1 MLNKVLAELDNE
13 VLATYY
19 AVSAAKSLH
28 NADLA
33 AKPQKNAVL
42 QS

>member
-13 VLATYY
+13 VLATY

-33 AKPQKNAVL
+33 AKPLNNAVL